1 MSEADLK
8 QLLDELARLDR
19 EVTTP
24 EQATAHLFS
33 LGMIDEN
40 GDLAPQYRSA
50 ECD

>member
-1 MSEADLK
+1 MTEKDLK
-8 QLLDELARLDR
+8 QLFDELDRIER

-24 EQATAHLFS
+24 QQAKEHLFS

-50 ECD
+50 PCQ